1 MVVHYSVHPNITGL
15 TTDLRLQYRRVALSG
30 QSSVQRLPATIDGEF
45 NVTGLSS
52 NTEYEFHLLSRV
64 GSFEYASNQETIV
77 LPGMKQ
83 SASCT
88 YS

>member
-1 MVVHYSVHPNITGL
+1 M
-15 TTDLRLQYRRVALSG
+15 TDLRLQYRRVALSD
-30 QSSVQRLPATIDGEF
+30 QSSVQGLPATIDGEF

-52 NTEYEFHLLSRV
+52 NTEYEFRLLSRV
-64 GSFEYASNQETIV
+64 GSFEYASNQETIA